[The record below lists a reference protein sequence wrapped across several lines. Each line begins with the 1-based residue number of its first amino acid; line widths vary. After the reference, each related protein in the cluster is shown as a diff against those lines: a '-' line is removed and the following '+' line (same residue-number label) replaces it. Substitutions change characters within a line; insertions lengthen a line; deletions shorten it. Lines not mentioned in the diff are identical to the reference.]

1 MLCIDFKMAFDFV
14 WHEGL
19 FLKLLENGIG
29 GRFYDLIICDMICA
43 VKLSG
48 HVYNSILFIQ
58 QRRKSRLHSK
68 SNLYLFI
75 NELLKLL
82 EPRTHLYFQ
91 MELY

>member
-29 GRFYDLIICDMICA
+29 GRFYDLIKDLYSNTRCA

-48 HVYNSILFIQ
+48 HVYNSILFNRGVSQGCIL
-58 QRRKSRLHSK
+58 SPILI
-68 SNLYLFI
+68 YLSTNF
-75 NELLKLL
+75 
-82 EPRTHLYFQ
+82 
-91 MELY
+91 